1 MAVRRS
7 DLVVFMVD
15 ARAGITPMDEQ
26 FAQWVRETG
35 KPTWLVANKCEGRA
49 GESGLLEC
57 YALGLGDPLP
67 LSAEHNDGLGELYTR
82 LLEFLETHVASELE
96 KQSPDSR
103 SILGQ
108 HPDQAA
114 LIDRYVKM
122 GLAEEID
129 PNEPERL
136 VEIDD
141 DKPLQLAVVGRPNV
155 GKSTLINRL
164 VGEDRM
170 LTGPEAGITRDA
182 VSVDIKWQDRRLR
195 IYDTAGLRPKSQ
207 NYREAGAVERE
218 RYARRDSL
226 CPGCDFGAR

>member
-1 MAVRRS
+1 MRKKTEMAVRRT
-7 DLVVFMVD
+7 DLVIFMVVD
-15 ARAGITPMDEQ
+15 RAGITPMDEQ

-129 PNEPERL
+129 PMSQSVWSKLMIQATTAGSRW
-136 VEIDD
+136 
-141 DKPLQLAVVGRPNV
+141 RPNV
-155 GKSTLINRL
+155 GKSTLINRWL
-164 VGEDRM
+164 AKIV
-170 LTGPEAGITRDA
+170 
-182 VSVDIKWQDRRLR
+182 
-195 IYDTAGLRPKSQ
+195 
-207 NYREAGAVERE
+207 
-218 RYARRDSL
+218 
-226 CPGCDFGAR
+226 C